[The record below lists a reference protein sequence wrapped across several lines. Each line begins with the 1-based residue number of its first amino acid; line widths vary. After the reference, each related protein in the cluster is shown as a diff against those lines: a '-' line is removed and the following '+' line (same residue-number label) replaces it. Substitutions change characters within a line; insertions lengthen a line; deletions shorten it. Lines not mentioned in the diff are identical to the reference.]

1 MKAFI
6 AVDLEGVSG
15 VLHEWETDPGA
26 RGYPRARAAMLA
38 DLLATL
44 DGCHAAGA
52 DEIVVCDAHNDGGN
66 LDPDAMPAGVTL
78 MSGSPTP
85 GSMMEGIGPGFDAA
99 LFVGYHA
106 RAGTPGAVLEHTWTY
121 RVFGVSVGGV
131 ELGEFGLGAMLA
143 GHYGVPAAYVSGDDK
158 TAAEACALVPGIT
171 ATVVKQGVMRT
182 SAALVPP
189 DVARARI
196 RADVEAALGKA
207 SGIAPLEWSGD
218 PLVLTFTRV
227 PFCDAASAYPG
238 ARRFDGR
245 TLEIRGDD
253 FVTLYR
259 GFLACIDLAYLVAL

>member
-1 MKAFI
+1 MKVFI
-6 AVDLEGVSG
+6 AVDLEGVCG
-15 VLHEWETDPGA
+15 VTQEWDTDPAG
-26 RGYPRARAAMLA
+26 RGYARAKTAMQA
-38 DLLATL
+38 DLLAAV
-44 DGCHAAGA
+44 DGCRAAGA

-66 LDPDAMPAGVTL
+66 LDPDGMPAGVTL
-78 MSGSPTP
+78 VSGSPTP
-85 GSMMEGIGPGFDAA
+85 GSMLEGMGPGFDAA

-121 RVFGVSVGGV
+121 RVFGVSIGGV
-131 ELGEFGLGAMLA
+131 ELGEFGIGAMLA
-143 GHYGVPAAYVSGDDK
+143 GHFGVPAVYVSGDDK
-158 TAAEACALVPGIT
+158 VATEARALVPGVT
-171 ATVVKQGVMRT
+171 TTVVKHGVMRT

-189 DVARARI
+189 DEARARM
-196 RADVEAALGKA
+196 RADVAAALEGRA
-207 SGIAPLEWSGD
+207 NVAPLEWSGD

-245 TLEIRGDD
+245 TLQIGGED